1 MPWARFT
8 LFAFLFLALN
18 VPSQAQAV
26 PARHPVFYV
35 CAHPDDCL
43 LFMGPNLYDDI
54 TSGLR
59 KVVLI
64 YLTSGDAG
72 KPFAVD
78 SSSYPFMRE
87 QASLE
92 ATDWIADVEKET
104 PPSRRESEVVQIEG
118 HNVERV
124 RYARTVSYFLRL
136 PDGNFNGEGFAE
148 NAFQSMRKLQ
158 EKKLGSLQIVDKRG
172 SYDDWRGFV
181 NSLAAIVTREAEGEA
196 RISAHVQEVDAH
208 ANPGDHADHTS
219 GAEAMLEALS
229 QMSWKPCISLHRHI
243 GYAIS
248 HMEPNLSM
256 LELQNKSAAFA
267 VLSATERR
275 FSGVHDWN
283 RAHTVYLPR
292 NYFTMTNV
300 PADCGN

>member
-1 MPWARFT
+1 MFRARFP
-8 LFAFLFLALN
+8 LAFLFLLLVA
-18 VPSQAQAV
+18 PSHAQAA
-26 PARHPVFYV
+26 PSRDPVFYV

-43 LFMGPNLYDDI
+43 LFMGPNLYDDV
-54 TSGLR
+54 TSGMR

-72 KPFAVD
+72 KPFAAD
-78 SSSYPFMRE
+78 GASYPFMRE

-92 ATDWIADVEKET
+92 ATDWMADIEKET
-104 PPSRRESEVVQIEG
+104 PPSRRESEVVELEG
-118 HNVERV
+118 QKVERV

-136 PDGNFNGEGFAE
+136 PDGNFEGQGFE
-148 NAFQSMRKLQ
+148 GYGLQSMRKLQ
-158 EKKLGSLQIVDKRG
+158 TKKLEALESIDKLG
-172 SYDDWRGFV
+172 AYGDWAALVGAL
-181 NSLAAIVTREAEGEA
+181 SAIVAGEA
-196 RISAHVQEVDAH
+196 VGEGRISVHVQEVDARI
-208 ANPGDHADHTS
+208 NPGDHADHGA

-229 QMSWKPCISLHRHI
+229 RVPTVPCVSLYRHI

-248 HMEPNLSM
+248 HMEPNLSV
-256 LELQNKSAAFA
+256 LDLQNKAAAFA

-292 NYFTMTNV
+292 NYFALGEM
-300 PADCGN
+300 PS